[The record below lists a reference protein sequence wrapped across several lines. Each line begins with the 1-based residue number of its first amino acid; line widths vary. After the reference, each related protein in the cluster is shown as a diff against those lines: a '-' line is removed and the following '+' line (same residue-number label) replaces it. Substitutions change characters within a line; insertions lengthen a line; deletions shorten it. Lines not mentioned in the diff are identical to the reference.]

1 MLAVPL
7 DISLHVVSP
16 VILLGIPPGRTKTNM
31 MMMMMMMMNII
42 MMMMR
47 MIDMFIL
54 DLFDLIK

>member
-31 MMMMMMMMNII
+31 IMMMMMMMMI
-42 MMMMR
+42 MMMMM
-47 MIDMFIL
+47 MIMMMMSGDVHS
-54 DLFDLIK
+54 